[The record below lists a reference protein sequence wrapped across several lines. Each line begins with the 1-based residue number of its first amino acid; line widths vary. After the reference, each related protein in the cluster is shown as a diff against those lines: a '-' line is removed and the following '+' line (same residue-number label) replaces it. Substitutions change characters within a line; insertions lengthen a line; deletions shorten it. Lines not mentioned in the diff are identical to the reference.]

1 MWSPDRRSAAPPP
14 PLFRIAAAMG
24 LALAMSGVAACTVQ
38 PLYGSRGFSDATQG
52 AARGTDADALPPIA
66 LAAPITRQGQEVRNQ
81 LLFLLNGGGPQPADP
96 LYTVTLNVIAVDQSS
111 ATIQVSRDEEPTAA
125 QIVMSSTYVI
135 TDAKTLLPV
144 TQGRREI
151 LSSYD
156 VPRQEF
162 AVSRARRDAENR
174 AARELAELLR
184 LAIAQD
190 LIKVKNKPPVAAAA
204 AVPATT
210 APAVVAPATASGVNA
225 AGAPARP

>member
-1 MWSPDRRSAAPPP
+1 MWSPDRLKRKPAL
-14 PLFRIAAAMG
+14 PLRRIAGTLG
-24 LALAMSGVAACTVQ
+24 LALALGGLSACTVQ

-52 AARGTDADALPPIA
+52 AARAPDGSALPPLA
-66 LAAPITRQGQEVRNQ
+66 LSAPITRQGQEVRNQ

-96 LYTVTLNVIAVDQSS
+96 VYTVTLNVIAVDQSS

-125 QIVMSSTYVI
+125 QIVMGATYVI
-135 TDAKTLLPV
+135 ADTKTLLPV
-144 TQGRREI
+144 AQGGREI
-151 LSSYD
+151 TSSYD

-190 LIKVKNKPPVAAAA
+190 LVKVRNNPPVAAAA
-204 AVPATT
+204 PLPATT
-210 APAVVAPATASGVNA
+210 TPVVVTSPTADA
-225 AGAPARP
+225 AINSPARQ